1 MKLLLLIVLQYFLFV
16 SAANSA
22 AIKEQVDI
30 VGEQSILIEGE
41 IVKGDLV
48 KFKKLA
54 AKHIQSNKSPLRV
67 ILDSKGGD
75 VNESIEMGRVIR
87 SLLASTYVWGNY
99 IISSSSE
106 VSKNVLE
113 RQADK
118 SSASSW
124 ANWRIVNPNEEIK
137 ETDIAKC
144 YSSCV
149 LIFLAGIEKS
159 VTDNQ
164 DDRRQRR
171 EIPSI
176 GIHRPYFNQKYFSK
190 LTPAQAST
198 KYKNIEKVVGNYL
211 NELGVSD
218 SLIDR
223 MLKSSS
229 DSLELVSSE
238 NFKAFF
244 NNVEPYYEEYMLAKC
259 GSRDPNKFLT
269 GEDRIDF
276 YTISNKR
283 KEEFVR
289 RQLESPNEKNVEVFK
304 TFIPDGYDEKY
315 VVGLTEYVKM
325 NIERV
330 DQCHEDELVLHQTKW
345 AKSMSLTD

>member
-1 MKLLLLIVLQYFLFV
+1 MKIIFVALHLIFFISTSY
-16 SAANSA
+16 AASIKQEIDLVGQP
-22 AIKEQVDI
+22 AIR
-30 VGEQSILIEGE
+30 IEGE
-41 IVKGDLV
+41 IVKGDLI

-54 AKHIQSNKSPLRV
+54 AKHIQSSKSPFRV
-67 ILDSKGGD
+67 ILDSNGGD
-75 VNESIEMGRVIR
+75 VNESIEIGRFIR
-87 SLLASTYVWGNY
+87 GMLASTYVWGNY

-124 ANWRIVNPNEEIK
+124 ANWHIVNPNEDIK

-164 DDRRQRR
+164 DNRGQRR

-176 GIHRPYFNQKYFSK
+176 GIHRPYFDQKYFSK
-190 LTPAQAST
+190 LTPAQASA
-198 KYKNIEKVVGNYL
+198 KYKNIEKLVGNYL

-229 DSLELVSSE
+229 DSLELVNSE
-238 NFKAFF
+238 KFKTFF

-269 GEDRIDF
+269 GEDRADF

-283 KEEFVR
+283 KKEFVR
-289 RQLESPNEKNVEVFK
+289 RQSESPNEKNVEVFK
-304 TFIPDGYDEKY
+304 TFVPDGYDKKH
-315 VVGLTEYVKM
+315 VIGLTEYVKM

-345 AKSMSLTD
+345 AKSMLLTD

>member
-1 MKLLLLIVLQYFLFV
+1 MKIIFVALHLIFFV
-16 SAANSA
+16 STSYAASIKQEIDLVGQP
-22 AIKEQVDI
+22 AIR
-30 VGEQSILIEGE
+30 IEGE

-87 SLLASTYVWGNY
+87 SLLASTYVWGNH

-106 VSKNVLE
+106 VSKTVLE
-113 RQADK
+113 RQANK
-118 SSASSW
+118 SYSF
-124 ANWRIVNPNEEIK
+124 ANWRVVNPNEDIK
-137 ETDIAKC
+137 ETDISKC

-149 LIFLAGIEKS
+149 LIFLAGIDKS

-164 DDRRQRR
+164 DDRGQRI

-176 GIHRPYFNQKYFSK
+176 GIHRPYFDQKYFSK
-190 LTPAQAST
+190 LTPAQASA
-198 KYKNIEKVVGNYL
+198 KYKNIEKLVGDYL
-211 NELGVSD
+211 IELGVSD
-218 SLIDR
+218 LLMDR

-238 NFKAFF
+238 KFKAFF
-244 NNVEPYYEEYMLAKC
+244 NKVEPYYEEYMLAKC
-259 GSRDPNKFLT
+259 GSGAPKKFLT
-269 GEDRIDF
+269 GEARTDF
-276 YTISNKR
+276 YTIQEKR
-283 KEEFVR
+283 KDEFVR
-289 RQLESPNEKNVEVFK
+289 RESENPSEKNVEVFK

-315 VVGLTEYVKM
+315 VIGLTEYVKM
-325 NIERV
+325 KQERV
-330 DQCHEDELVLHQTKW
+330 GQCEENELVLLQTKW

>member
-1 MKLLLLIVLQYFLFV
+1 MRIIFIALHFILFIPTTY
-16 SAANSA
+16 AAS
-22 AIKEQVDI
+22 IKQDI
-30 VGEQSILIEGE
+30 DLVGQPTIRIEGE
-41 IVKGDLV
+41 IVKGDLI
-48 KFKKLA
+48 KLKKIA
-54 AKHIQSNKSPLRV
+54 AKHILSNKSPLRV
-67 ILDSKGGD
+67 TLDSKGGD
-75 VNESIEMGRVIR
+75 VNESIEIGKLIR

-106 VSKNVLE
+106 VSKEVLE

-118 SSASSW
+118 KSASNW
-124 ANWRIVNPNEEIK
+124 ANWRIVNPNEDIK

-149 LIFLAGIEKS
+149 LIFLSGIEKS

-164 DDRRQRR
+164 DNRRQRR

-176 GIHRPYFNQKYFSK
+176 GIHRPYFDQKYFSK
-190 LTPAQAST
+190 LTPAQASA
-198 KYKNIEKVVGNYL
+198 KYKHTEKLVGNFL

-229 DSLELVSSE
+229 DSLELVSTE

-259 GSRDPNKFLT
+259 GSRDPNKFLI
-269 GEDRIDF
+269 GEDRADF
-276 YTISNKR
+276 YAISKKR
-283 KEEFVR
+283 KDEFVR
-289 RQLESPNEKNVEVFK
+289 RESENPSEKNAEVFK

-325 NIERV
+325 RINQV

-345 AKSMSLTD
+345 AKSLTD